1 MYWNLIQVRMK
12 QNYTYILDK
21 DLLDWFLDYDFKAQR
36 RKALLKYRV
45 TKFFPILKRKIR
57 IKVNAILKQNN

>member
-1 MYWNLIQVRMK
+1 MK
-12 QNYTYILDK
+12 ENYNNILYK

-45 TKFFPILKRKIR
+45 IKFFPILKRKISTKLSR
-57 IKVNAILKQNN
+57 MFAQNN